1 MLVAVDLVQQALR
14 KVVGSRQP
22 LASRASD
29 ARRAYTENFYFY
41 VENTLYLS
49 DLLHREH
56 Q

>member
-22 LASRASD
+22 LASD